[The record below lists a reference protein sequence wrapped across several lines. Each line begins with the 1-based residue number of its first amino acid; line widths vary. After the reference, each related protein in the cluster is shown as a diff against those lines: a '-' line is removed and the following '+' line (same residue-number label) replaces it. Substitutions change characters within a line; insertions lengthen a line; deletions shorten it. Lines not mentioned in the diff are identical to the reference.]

1 MATGDTDVKIINGAL
16 ILLGSDE
23 ITSLSDGSDAAKMAS
38 TIYPDVKKMA
48 LGLYDWSFALKKQ
61 ELARS
66 ATAPTNEWSYSYP
79 LPADILS
86 LIHISEP
93 TRPY

>member
-38 TIYPDVKKMA
+38 TIYPDVKRMA
-48 LGLYDWSFALKKQ
+48 LGLYDWSFALKKK
-61 ELARS
+61 
-66 ATAPTNEWSYSYP
+66 
-79 LPADILS
+79 
-86 LIHISEP
+86 H
-93 TRPY
+93 